1 MITSIKF
8 RSAGYIIHAGF
19 LNTTGTKINEITAG
33 TISKI
38 STEGNTNGTLSKL
51 SANQLRKS
59 GPPLGER
66 KAITSP
72 TELNIQGS
80 KSDLVNRLLFSRV
93 LSWVLTINTAQTHTG
108 RRAFTHF
115 LSH

>member
-33 TISKI
+33 AISKI
-38 STEGNTNGTLSKL
+38 STEGNTKGTLSKL

-59 GPPLGER
+59 GPRWAREKRSLALP
-66 KAITSP
+66 S
-72 TELNIQGS
+72 
-80 KSDLVNRLLFSRV
+80 
-93 LSWVLTINTAQTHTG
+93 
-108 RRAFTHF
+108 
-115 LSH
+115 